1 VSFAEEL
8 SNQKFPMSNIT
19 IDDLGIEQSAGY
31 KNLMAI
37 RDYTKKTR
45 DIVKDLEQKMV
56 HLQNQVQQE
65 KLEKELLKEQI
76 IAIQITL
83 V

>member
-1 VSFAEEL
+1 
-8 SNQKFPMSNIT
+8 MSNIT
-19 IDDLGIEQSAGY
+19 IEDLGLVDSAGY

-45 DIVKDLEQKMV
+45 DMMNDLRIEMK
-56 HLQNQVQQE
+56 HLQNQLEQE
-65 KLEKELLKEQI
+65 KLEKEQIKEQL
-76 IAIQITL
+76 IAVQMKL